1 MTNGLIVEDLND
13 VAVFV
18 AVVDAGSFTR
28 AAERLKVSRPAVSKQ
43 VSRLEESLGVR
54 LLNRT
59 TRRLSLT
66 EAGRIFHERASRG
79 LEDLA
84 EARAEVTQLQEKPRG
99 VLRINVP
106 MSFGILHIAP
116 LLPAFMREYPELS
129 VEMDLNDRKLDVIEE
144 GFDASVRISD
154 LPDSTLIARRLAPC
168 RHAIVAAPAYLER
181 HGAPKAPADL
191 KEHQVLSYSLQ
202 QSALQWH
209 FLAPDGRPE
218 EVTVGGRLQVNNS
231 LALREA
237 LLAGMGVART
247 PTFLVGEDLRQGRL
261 TALLGNYRSLEVSIY
276 LVYPQRRYL
285 SPKVRAFADFLAAKI
300 KDPPYW
306 D

>member
-1 MTNGLIVEDLND
+1 MEDLND

-54 LLNRT
+54 LLQRT

-66 EAGRIFHERASRG
+66 EAGRIFHAGASRG

-84 EARAEVTQLQEKPRG
+84 EARAEVSRLQEQPRG

-116 LLPAFMREYPELS
+116 LLPEFMREYPELS

-154 LPDSTLIARRLAPC
+154 LPDSTLVARRLAPC

-181 HGAPKAPADL
+181 RGVPEKPMDL
-191 KEHQVLSYSLQ
+191 QGHEVLSYSLQ
-202 QSALQWH
+202 QSARQWH
-209 FLAPDGRPE
+209 FLDPDGQPE
-218 EVTVGGRLQVNNS
+218 QVTVSGRLQVNNS

-237 LLAGMGVART
+237 LLAGVGLART
-247 PTFLVGEDLRQGRL
+247 PTFLVGEDLREGRL
-261 TALLGNYRSLEVSIY
+261 IAVLRDYRSLEVSIY
-276 LVYPQRRYL
+276 LVYPQRRHL
-285 SPKVRAFADFLAAKI
+285 SPKVRAFADFLVSKI

-306 D
+306 G

>member
-1 MTNGLIVEDLND
+1 MDDLND

-66 EAGRIFHERASRG
+66 EAGRIFHAQTSRG
-79 LEDLA
+79 LEDIA
-84 EARAEVTQLQEKPRG
+84 EARAEVSRLQEQPRG

-116 LLPAFMREYPELS
+116 LLPAFMQLYPELT

-154 LPDSTLIARRLAPC
+154 LPDSTLVARRLAPC
-168 RHAIVAAPAYLER
+168 RHAIVAAPAYLAR
-181 HGAPKAPADL
+181 HGTPDSPEDL
-191 KEHQVLSYSLQ
+191 RDHEVLSYSLQ
-202 QSALQWH
+202 QSAQAWH
-209 FLAPDGRPE
+209 FLDSGGQPTQVA
-218 EVTVGGRLQVNNS
+218 VAGRLQVNNS

-237 LLAGMGVART
+237 LLGGMGIART

-261 TALLGNYRSLEVSIY
+261 TAVLGAWRSLEVSIY

-285 SPKVRAFADFLAAKI
+285 SPKVRAFADFLAARI
-300 KDPPYW
+300 TEAPYW
-306 D
+306 DQT

>member
-1 MTNGLIVEDLND
+1 MDDLND

-28 AAERLKVSRPAVSKQ
+28 AAERLKVSRPVVSKQ
-43 VSRLEESLGVR
+43 VSRLEDSLGVR

-66 EAGRIFHERASRG
+66 EAGRIFHAQTSRG
-79 LEDLA
+79 LEDIA
-84 EARAEVTQLQEKPRG
+84 EARAEVSRLQQQPRG

-116 LLPAFMREYPELS
+116 LLPAFMQQYPELT

-154 LPDSTLIARRLAPC
+154 LPDSTLVARRLAPC
-168 RHAIVAAPAYLER
+168 RHVIVAAPAYLER
-181 HGAPKAPADL
+181 HGIPDRPEDL
-191 KEHQVLSYSLQ
+191 LEHEVLSYSLQ
-202 QSALQWH
+202 QSAQAWH
-209 FLAPDGRPE
+209 FLDSGGQPTQVA
-218 EVTVGGRLQVNNS
+218 VAGRLQVNNS

-237 LLAGMGVART
+237 LLAGMGIART
-247 PTFLVGEDLRQGRL
+247 PTFLVGDDLRRGRL
-261 TALLGNYRSLEVSIY
+261 TTVLDTCRSLELSIY
-276 LVYPQRRYL
+276 IVYPQRRYL

-306 D
+306 DQPSSP

>member
-1 MTNGLIVEDLND
+1 VDDLND
-13 VAVFV
+13 IAVFV

-28 AAERLKVSRPAVSKQ
+28 AAERLKVSRPAVSKH

-66 EAGRIFHERASRG
+66 EAGRIFHSGASRG
-79 LEDLA
+79 LADLA
-84 EARAEVTQLQEKPRG
+84 EASAEVSRLQQQPRG

-116 LLPAFMREYPELS
+116 LLPAFLSEYPELS

-144 GFDASVRISD
+144 GFDVSVRISD
-154 LPDSTLIARRLAPC
+154 LPDSTLVARRLAPC
-168 RHAIVAAPAYLER
+168 RHVIVAAPAYLQR
-181 HGAPKAPADL
+181 NGVPTAPSDL
-191 KEHQVLSYSLQ
+191 QGHEVLSYSLQ

-209 FLAPDGRPE
+209 FLDPAGQPE
-218 EVTVGGRLQVNNS
+218 QVAVSGRLQVNNS

-237 LLAGMGVART
+237 LLAGVGLART
-247 PTFLVGEDLRQGRL
+247 PTFLVGEDLRAGRL
-261 TALLGNYRSLEVSIY
+261 TAVLEGYRSLDVSIY
-276 LVYPQRRYL
+276 LVYPQRRHL
-285 SPKVRAFADFLAAKI
+285 SPKVRAFADFLAARI

>member
-1 MTNGLIVEDLND
+1 MEDLND
-13 VAVFV
+13 IVVFV

-54 LLNRT
+54 LLQRT

-66 EAGRIFHERASRG
+66 EAGRIFHAGASRG

-84 EARAEVTQLQEKPRG
+84 EARAEVSRLQEQPRG

-116 LLPAFMREYPELS
+116 LLPEFMREYPELS
-129 VEMDLNDRKLDVIEE
+129 VELDLNDRKLDVIEE

-154 LPDSTLIARRLAPC
+154 LPDSTLVARRLAPC
-168 RHAIVAAPAYLER
+168 RHAIVAAPAYLEHR
-181 HGAPKAPADL
+181 GAPEKPMDL
-191 KEHQVLSYSLQ
+191 QGHEVLSYSLQ

-209 FLAPDGRPE
+209 FLDPDGQPE
-218 EVTVGGRLQVNNS
+218 QVTVSGRLQVNNS

-237 LLAGMGVART
+237 LLAGVGLART
-247 PTFLVGEDLRQGRL
+247 PTFLVGEDLREGRL
-261 TALLGNYRSLEVSIY
+261 IAVLPDYRSLEVSIY
-276 LVYPQRRYL
+276 LVYPQRRHL
-285 SPKVRAFADFLAAKI
+285 SPKVRAFADFLVSKI

>member
-1 MTNGLIVEDLND
+1 VEDLND

-66 EAGRIFHERASRG
+66 EAGRIFYERASRG

-84 EARAEVTQLQEKPRG
+84 EARAEVAQLQEKPRG

-116 LLPAFMREYPELS
+116 LLPAFMREYPELA

-144 GFDASVRISD
+144 GFDVSVRISD
-154 LPDSTLIARRLAPC
+154 LPDSTLVARRLAPC
-168 RHAIVAAPAYLER
+168 RHVIVAAPAYLER
-181 HGAPKAPADL
+181 HGVPKTPADL

-202 QSALQWH
+202 QSSLQWH
-209 FLAPDGRPE
+209 FLTSDGRPE

-231 LALREA
+231 LALCEA

-261 TALLGNYRSLEVSIY
+261 TALLENYRSLEISIY

-285 SPKVRAFADFLAAKI
+285 SPKVRAFADFLAGKI

>member
-1 MTNGLIVEDLND
+1 MDDLND

-28 AAERLKVSRPAVSKQ
+28 AAERLKVSRPVVSKQ

-66 EAGRIFHERASRG
+66 EAGRIFHAQASRG
-79 LEDLA
+79 LEDIA
-84 EARAEVTQLQEKPRG
+84 EARAEVSRLQEQPRG

-106 MSFGILHIAP
+106 MSFGILHLAP
-116 LLPAFMREYPELS
+116 LLPAFMQQYPELT

-154 LPDSTLIARRLAPC
+154 LPDSSLVARRLAPC
-168 RHAIVAAPAYLER
+168 RHVIVAAPAYLER
-181 HGAPKAPADL
+181 HGVPDRPEDL
-191 KEHQVLSYSLQ
+191 LEHEVLSYSLQ
-202 QSALQWH
+202 QSAQAWH
-209 FLAPDGRPE
+209 FIDPE
-218 EVTVGGRLQVNNS
+218 GQPTQVAVAGRLQVNNS

-237 LLAGMGVART
+237 LLAGMGIART
-247 PTFLVGEDLRQGRL
+247 PTFLVGDDLRQGRL
-261 TALLGNYRSLEVSIY
+261 TTVLDTCRSLELSIY

-285 SPKVRAFADFLAAKI
+285 SPKVRAFADFLVAKI

-306 D
+306 DQVSPP

>member
-1 MTNGLIVEDLND
+1 MEDLND
-13 VAVFV
+13 VAVYV

-66 EAGRIFHERASRG
+66 EAGRIFFEGASRG

-84 EARAEVTQLQEKPRG
+84 EARAEVSRLQEQPRG

-116 LLPAFMREYPELS
+116 LLPAFLDAYPELS
-129 VEMDLNDRKLDVIEE
+129 VEMDLDDRKLDVIEE
-144 GFDASVRISD
+144 GFDISVRISD
-154 LPDSTLIARRLAPC
+154 LPDSTLIARRLAHC
-168 RHAIVAAPAYLER
+168 RHAIVAAPAYLDRHGVPETPSALER
-181 HGAPKAPADL
+181 H
-191 KEHQVLSYSLQ
+191 HVLGYSLQ
-202 QSALQWH
+202 QSAMQWH
-209 FLAPDGRPE
+209 FLDPAGQPLQ
-218 EVTVGGRLQVNNS
+218 VTVAGRLQVNNS

-237 LLAGMGVART
+237 LLAGVGIART
-247 PTFLVGEDLRQGRL
+247 PTFLVGEDLREGRL
-261 TALLGNYRSLEVSIY
+261 TAVLGEYRSLAVSI
-276 LVYPQRRYL
+276 
-285 SPKVRAFADFLAAKI
+285 
-300 KDPPYW
+300 
-306 D
+306 

>member
-1 MTNGLIVEDLND
+1 MEDLND

-54 LLNRT
+54 LLQRT

-66 EAGRIFHERASRG
+66 EAGRIFHAGASRG

-84 EARAEVTQLQEKPRG
+84 EARAEVSRLQEQPRG

-116 LLPAFMREYPELS
+116 LLPEFMREYPELS
-129 VEMDLNDRKLDVIEE
+129 VELDLNDRKLDVIEE

-154 LPDSTLIARRLAPC
+154 LPDSTLVARRLAPC
-168 RHAIVAAPAYLER
+168 RHAIVAAPAYLKRRGVPEK
-181 HGAPKAPADL
+181 PMDL
-191 KEHQVLSYSLQ
+191 PGHEVLSYSLQ

-209 FLAPDGRPE
+209 FLDPDGQPE
-218 EVTVGGRLQVNNS
+218 QITVSGRLQVNNS

-237 LLAGMGVART
+237 LLAGVGLART
-247 PTFLVGEDLRQGRL
+247 PTFLVGEDLREGRL
-261 TALLGNYRSLEVSIY
+261 IAVLPDYRSLEVSIY
-276 LVYPQRRYL
+276 LVYPQRRHL
-285 SPKVRAFADFLAAKI
+285 SPKVRAFADLLVSKI

>member
-1 MTNGLIVEDLND
+1 MDDLND

-66 EAGRIFHERASRG
+66 EAGRIFHAQTSRG
-79 LEDLA
+79 LEDIA
-84 EARAEVTQLQEKPRG
+84 EARAEVSRLQEQPRG

-116 LLPAFMREYPELS
+116 LLPAFMQQYPELT

-154 LPDSTLIARRLAPC
+154 LPDSTLVARRLAPC
-168 RHAIVAAPAYLER
+168 HHVIVAAPAYLER
-181 HGAPKAPADL
+181 QGTPNSPEDL
-191 KEHQVLSYSLQ
+191 LEHEVLSYSLQ
-202 QSALQWH
+202 QSAQAWH
-209 FLAPDGRPE
+209 FVDAGGRPAQ
-218 EVTVGGRLQVNNS
+218 VAVAGRLQVNNS

-237 LLAGMGVART
+237 LLGGMGIART

-261 TALLGNYRSLEVSIY
+261 IAVLGAWRSLEVSIY

-285 SPKVRAFADFLAAKI
+285 SPKVRAFADFLAARI
-300 KDPPYW
+300 TDPPYW
-306 D
+306 DQT

>member
-1 MTNGLIVEDLND
+1 MDDLND

-28 AAERLKVSRPAVSKQ
+28 AAERLKVSRPVVSKQ

-66 EAGRIFHERASRG
+66 EAGRIFHAQTSRG
-79 LEDLA
+79 LEDIA
-84 EARAEVTQLQEKPRG
+84 EARAEVSRLQEQPRG

-116 LLPAFMREYPELS
+116 LLPAFMQQYPELT

-154 LPDSTLIARRLAPC
+154 LPDSTLVARRLAPC
-168 RHAIVAAPAYLER
+168 RHVIVAAPAYLER
-181 HGAPKAPADL
+181 HGIPDRPEDL
-191 KEHQVLSYSLQ
+191 LEHEVLSYSLQ
-202 QSALQWH
+202 QSAQAWH
-209 FLAPDGRPE
+209 FLDPGGQPTQVA
-218 EVTVGGRLQVNNS
+218 VAGRLQVNNS

-237 LLAGMGVART
+237 LLAGMGIART
-247 PTFLVGEDLRQGRL
+247 PTFLVGDDLRQGRL
-261 TALLGNYRSLEVSIY
+261 TTVLDACRSLEVSIY
-276 LVYPQRRYL
+276 IVYPQRRYL

-306 D
+306 DQLSPR

>member
-1 MTNGLIVEDLND
+1 MEDLND
-13 VAVFV
+13 IAAFV
-18 AVVDAGSFTR
+18 AVVNAGSFTR

-66 EAGRIFHERASRG
+66 EAGRIFHLQASRG
-79 LEDLA
+79 LDDLA
-84 EARAEVTQLQEKPRG
+84 EARAEVAHLQTQPRG
-99 VLRINVP
+99 LLRINVP

-116 LLPAFMREYPELS
+116 LLPAFLQAFPELS

-144 GFDASVRISD
+144 GFDVSVRISD
-154 LPDSTLIARRLAPC
+154 LPDSTLVARRLAPC
-168 RHAIVAAPAYLER
+168 RHVIVAAPAYLER
-181 HGAPKAPADL
+181 HGLPRAPADL
-191 KEHQVLSYSLQ
+191 QQHEVLTYSLQ

-209 FLAPDGRPE
+209 FLGPCGQPE
-218 EVTVGGRLQVNNS
+218 PVTVAGRLQLNNS

-247 PTFLVGEDLRQGRL
+247 PTFLVGEDLREGRL
-261 TALLGNYRSLEVSIY
+261 INVLANYKSLELSIY
-276 LVYPQRRYL
+276 LVYPQRRHL
-285 SPKVRAFADFLAAKI
+285 SPKVRAFVDFLAARI
-300 KDPPYW
+300 QDPPYW